1 MPSDSD
7 PIDLVALDG
16 DRQVAALIWRKTG
29 GEAEVLL
36 VTSRV
41 SGHWLLPKG
50 WPIEGKTLADAAME
64 EAFEEAGVWGYCGGS
79 PVGSY
84 GYRKLLTAGAAVD
97 CVVDVF
103 AIEAVGVLADWPEQT
118 QRSRE
123 WFTLSQ
129 AADRVMEPDL
139 ARFLGQCDNQF
150 VDQHFSSPRRPDA
163 LSSRA
168 SDILVNQDKE
178 TAMIS
183 AAQCRAARAL
193 IDWSI
198 DQLATASGLS
208 VEQLAAF
215 EADGTLD
222 RAANAQAARALEEGG
237 ASFIAERRGRGV
249 GVRLKFGRQLV
260 KRLDI
265 WENEGGPTAEDDIA

>member
-1 MPSDSD
+1 MRSGNEFVEP
-7 PIDLVALDG
+7 VALDEN
-16 DRQVAALIWRKTG
+16 RQVAALIWRKTSR
-29 GEAEVLL
+29 EAEVLL

-50 WPIEGKTLADAAME
+50 WPIEGKSLAVATKE

-79 PVGSY
+79 PVGTY
-84 GYRKLLTAGAAVD
+84 GYRKLLTAGVALD

-103 AIEAVGVLADWPEQT
+103 AIEAIGVLADWPEHA

-123 WFTLSQ
+123 WFTLSE

-139 ARFLGQCDNQF
+139 ARFLSQCDGQF
-150 VDQHFSSPRRPDA
+150 VDQHFRSPRRPDA
-163 LSSRA
+163 LLSRP
-168 SDILVNQDKE
+168 SDIVVNHDKE

-198 DQLATASGLS
+198 DHLASASGLS

-215 EADGTLD
+215 ETDGTLD

-265 WENEGGPTAEDDIA
+265 WENEGGPTAGDDIA